1 MAWKIDPAHSQLLFT
16 VRHLMVTNVRG
27 EFDKFSGIVEFD
39 VQHPEKSSVDVQIDA
54 ASINTKAADR
64 DNHLR
69 SADFLDVA
77 NYPTLHFV
85 SKRIVVTDANH
96 GKLIGD
102 LTIRDVTKEVTLDV
116 EYTGSAK
123 TPWGT
128 TSAGFNAHTK
138 INRKDWNLTWNAP
151 LETGGVLVGDE
162 LNVNIE
168 IELTKVEQPA
178 AAAPATA

>member
-27 EFDKFSGIVEFD
+27 EFDKFGGTVEFD
-39 VQHPEKSSVDVQIDA
+39 EQHPEQSTVDVQIEA

-85 SKRIVVTDANH
+85 SKRIAVTGANH

-102 LTIRDVTKEVTLDV
+102 LTIRGVTKEVTLDV
-116 EYTGSAK
+116 EYSGSAK

-162 LNVNIE
+162 LNVSVE
-168 IELTKVEQPA
+168 LELTKIEQPA
-178 AAAPATA
+178 AAQATA

>member
-27 EFDKFSGIVEFD
+27 EFDKFSGTVEFD
-39 VQHPEKSSVDVQIDA
+39 EQHPERSSVDVQIEA

-69 SADFLDVA
+69 SADFLDAA

-102 LTIRDVTKEVTLDV
+102 LTIRDITKEVSLDV
-116 EYTGSAK
+116 EYTGTVK
-123 TPWGT
+123 TPFGT
-128 TSAGFNAHTK
+128 TNAGFNARTK
-138 INRKDWNLTWNAP
+138 INRKDWNLTWNVA
-151 LETGGVLVGDE
+151 LEPGGVLVGDE
-162 LNVNIE
+162 SQID
-168 IELTKVEQPA
+168 IELELVKVPETQPA
-178 AAAPATA
+178 SAD